1 MPVLNRAL
9 VEKKVHV
16 RNVRVR
22 KVVLISFDKLITWHL
37 VKQLRDNFINRRFQ
51 TNNKTTNFKEVIWT
65 LRIRNVAIKG
75 TLILK
80 HYMEDSRKVDRSL
93 KI

>member
-51 TNNKTTNFKEVIWT
+51 TNNKTTNFKEGIWT
-65 LRIRNVAIKG
+65 LCIRNVAFKW